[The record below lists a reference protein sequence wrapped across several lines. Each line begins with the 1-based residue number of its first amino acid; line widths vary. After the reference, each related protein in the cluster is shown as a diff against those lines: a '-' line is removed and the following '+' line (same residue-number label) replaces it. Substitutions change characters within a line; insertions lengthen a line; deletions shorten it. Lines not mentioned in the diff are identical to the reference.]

1 LILSSSSSN
10 LSGSIHCLKSSA
22 FGESWSPFASFSS
35 FTVQL
40 YATMASPPSSH
51 TELCVSGLE
60 VHVYGLK
67 ETLNS
72 KTLLADVIFTLPG
85 RQGTYQSIERFAQ
98 EILAKDK
105 GSAPAGTAG
114 RGFVVVSFD
123 QRNHGHRNV
132 SDRANDS

>member
-1 LILSSSSSN
+1 
-10 LSGSIHCLKSSA
+10 
-22 FGESWSPFASFSS
+22 
-35 FTVQL
+35 
-40 YATMASPPSSH
+40 MASPPSSH

-72 KTLLADVIFTLPG
+72 KTSLADVIFTLPG

-105 GSAPAGTAG
+105 AQLPRGRQVVDLSSYLLTSGTMGTGMSRTGLMILEMREMRCMPELCCPGALDTWVRVHTSIADLEG
-114 RGFVVVSFD
+114 I
-123 QRNHGHRNV
+123 
-132 SDRANDS
+132 